1 MTADWNVDLQ
11 PNNILMGIDDESVL
25 SEYEKDELEHPV
37 PRKLVD
43 GRTTYLSRPLSLT
56 FGPPVL
62 CDLGEARLGDEEHQD
77 DIMPDVYRAPEV
89 ILGMKWSYKVD
100 IWNVA
105 MVVRSSSLT
114 SSFQHWKRIV
124 PRLPGLYA

>member
-1 MTADWNVDLQ
+1 
-11 PNNILMGIDDESVL
+11 MGIDDESVF
-25 SEYEKDELEHPV
+25 SKYEKDEFEHPI
-37 PRKLVD
+37 PRKVD
-43 GRTTYLSRPLSLT
+43 TDRTIYLSQPLSLN

-77 DIMPDVYRAPEV
+77 NIMPDVYRAPEV

-105 MVVRSSSLT
+105 MVVRRLLLNVFFSTLEADSAT
-114 SSFQHWKRIV
+114 SVRS
-124 PRLPGLYA
+124 